1 MVTAIG
7 RGLWASLGL
16 AMALAGSAAAQTP
29 APAAAPMPAIDY
41 SDAANWLCRPG
52 RADACSSGLDAVK
65 VDLSG
70 ARTPEPFKAAAD
82 PKVDCFYV
90 YPTVSR
96 DQSMFSDM
104 NAGPEETATVRGQAA
119 RFSARCRVFAPVYR
133 QLTGFGLG
141 IAMRSGGAIDWS
153 SPYVDVLAAW
163 KSYLAHDNH
172 GRGVILIG
180 HSQGTILL
188 TRLLQEEIEGKP
200 VANKLI
206 AAYLVGSP
214 GVLVPKGADVGVT
227 FKSTPLCR
235 AAGQTGCVVV
245 WSSYDGSNLPP
256 TRIFA
261 NSTPSRGWVAACVNP
276 AALGGGKAPLDS
288 YLPRPQAAPA
298 SDPPYVEIPGG
309 YAGECVTDDRGSVL
323 QVTVQPGAYA
333 ELRQALLTAVTTRSP
348 TWGLHGLDVGLA
360 EGDLLK
366 LSDSQIAA
374 YLARH

>member
-1 MVTAIG
+1 MMAIG
-7 RGLWASLGL
+7 RGLVASLGL
-16 AMALAGSAAAQTP
+16 AALLAGSAVAQ
-29 APAAAPMPAIDY
+29 APATASAPMPAIDY

-52 RADACSSGLDAVK
+52 RADACASGLDAVK
-65 VDLSG
+65 VDLAG
-70 ARTPEPFKAAAD
+70 ARTPQAFAAAAD

-96 DQSMFSDM
+96 DQSTFSDM
-104 NAGPEETATVRGQAA
+104 SAGPEETATVRGQAA

-133 QLTGFGLG
+133 QLTGYGLG
-141 IAMRSGGAIDWS
+141 IAMRSGAAIDWS

-163 KSYLAHDNH
+163 KDYLKRDNH

-200 VANKLI
+200 VARKLI

-214 GVLVPKGADVGVT
+214 GILVPKGADVGVT

-235 AAGQTGCVVV
+235 AATQTGCVVV

-261 NSTPSRGWVAACVNP
+261 NSTPSKGWVAACVNP
-276 AALGGGKAPLDS
+276 AALTGGKAPLDS
-288 YLPRPQAAPA
+288 ILPRPQGAPA
-298 SDPPYVEIPGG
+298 SDPPYVETPGG

-333 ELRQALLTAVTTRSP
+333 DLRQTLLTAVTTRSP

-360 EGDLLK
+360 EGDLLR

-374 YLARH
+374 YLAKR